1 VDRALLPG
9 MRLMRRISI
18 TGKFGVVTLLL
29 LLPLTIGVGS
39 GYAESTVLLR
49 SAQQEQA
56 GLHLAAPLVQLVVQ
70 VAQAEDA
77 AARGVPPAAPL
88 TAVGAVDAA
97 VRRAADASEPLRPLA
112 ASWSRVRGD
121 VEAVGAASR
130 PQEAAARARRA
141 LDGCSALLQQVTEI
155 SGLVADPEL
164 GTHYLVTSL
173 TWTLP
178 RIVGTAA
185 AATADPWGGTERE
198 QGLDRATGA
207 RTLQALADQLQDEL
221 ATAAAHDPEPQ
232 LGPRVLEVA
241 AVRAAVD
248 LFADAAAGPA
258 GDAVTPLANGRLSAA
273 SAALVTQLSSAADT
287 RLTHRQEE
295 LASSRDRPVLLAL
308 GSLLVLGYLLVAVYR
323 STSQDVHAVLED
335 ISTVTNGE
343 QPREDLPSG
352 SDEFARMSRAVT
364 ITRDRLTALLGSLRY
379 QATHDEL
386 TALGN
391 RTLFTDKIA
400 DALAETGPGIA
411 VVVVDLDHFRDVN
424 DSFGHDLGD
433 RMLRSVG
440 VRFHRA
446 VGRRNVV
453 ARLGP
458 DEFGVLLP
466 GGGGEIA
473 ALEVVERLR
482 VALQEPVDVDGRLL
496 QVTASFGVAVAG
508 FPDRPD
514 RRGPA
519 ELIRD
524 ADVAVAAARDGR
536 PRAGADGSA
545 AARVAVFE
553 PAMHE
558 RTRARTELSAELVG
572 AVERGEL
579 QLLYQPIVDLA
590 TNVVHGVEAL
600 ARWNHPTRGLVPPT
614 VFVPLAEA
622 TGSIVPIGRW
632 VLREAALQLARW
644 RAEFPDGYPLTME
657 ANLSTGQLADPGL
670 VPMVV
675 GLLEETGVD
684 PYDLM
689 LEITESALVSDL
701 DAALR
706 PLRQLSAI
714 GVRLALDDFGTG
726 YSSLTYLRRLP
737 VQVLKIDRS
746 FVVDADGPGPT
757 SGVLLAGI
765 AQLGAGLGMQ
775 IVAEGVETA
784 QQAAQVRAAGC
795 HLGQGFLWARP
806 MPADDVTALLRRG
819 GDLTP
824 GPVARGAEA
833 FRHLPRPSP
842 DADHAD
848 NAGQVR

>member
-1 VDRALLPG
+1 VDRALQPG
-9 MRLMRRISI
+9 MRLMRKISI
-18 TGKFGVVTLLL
+18 TGKFVVVTLLL

-39 GYAESTVLLR
+39 GYAESTGLLR
-49 SAQQEQA
+49 AAKQEQG
-56 GLHLAAPLVQLVVQ
+56 GLRLATPLVQLVVQ
-70 VAQAEDA
+70 VAQAQDA
-77 AARGVPPAAPL
+77 AARGIAPPQRL
-88 TAVGAVDAA
+88 TAVAGVENAMRAVPADAVALRGLTGPWQQTVAA
-97 VRRAADASEPLRPLA
+97 VADLTAQTEPAAAA
-112 ASWSRVRGD
+112 AS
-121 VEAVGAASR
+121 AGAA
-130 PQEAAARARRA
+130 
-141 LDGCSALLQQVTEI
+141 LDRCLSLLQRVADT
-155 SGLVADPEL
+155 SGLTDDPEL
-164 GTHYLVTSL
+164 GTHYLLNGLVR
-173 TWTLP
+173 TLP
-178 RIVGTAA
+178 GLMQTAGA
-185 AATADPWGGTERE
+185 AGPAQQAAG
-198 QGLDRATGA
+198 
-207 RTLQALADQLQDEL
+207 TLQARRLEQTMATRHLRALADRLAADL
-221 ATAAAHDPEPQ
+221 ATAAVNVGSHGDATRAGADP
-232 LGPRVLEVA
+232 G
-241 AVRAAVD
+241 AVRAAV
-248 LFADAAAGPA
+248 AQYAAAG
-258 GDAVTPLANGRLSAA
+258 GDVSVTPLGSGSLAAA
-273 SAALVTQLSSAADT
+273 SAGLAAQLSGIVDDLLTQREAA
-287 RLTHRQEE
+287 
-295 LASSRDRPVLLAL
+295 LAGSRDRPVLLAL
-308 GSLLVLGYLLVAVYR
+308 GSLLVLGYLLVAAYR
-323 STSQDVHAVLED
+323 ATSQDVHAVLED

-400 DALAETGPGIA
+400 DALAATGPGVA

-424 DSFGHDLGD
+424 DSFGHDMGD
-433 RMLRSVG
+433 RVLRAVG

-446 VGRRNVV
+446 VGRQNVV
-453 ARLGP
+453 ARLGS

-466 GGGGEIA
+466 RGGGEEA
-473 ALEVVERLR
+473 AREVVGLLHS
-482 VALQEPVDVDGRLL
+482 ALQAPIDVDGRLL
-496 QVTASFGVAVAG
+496 QVRATFGASVAG

-524 ADVAVAAARDGR
+524 ADVALAAARDSA
-536 PRAGADGSA
+536 PQPCADGTA
-545 AARVAVFE
+545 AARVSVFE

-558 RTRARTELSAELVG
+558 RTRVRTELSAELVG
-572 AVERGEL
+572 AVDRGEL

-590 TNVVHGVEAL
+590 TNAVHGVEAL

-644 RAEFPDGYPLTME
+644 RAEFPDGYPLAME
-657 ANLSTGQLADPGL
+657 VNLSTGQLADPGL
-670 VPMVV
+670 VPTVIA
-675 GLLEETGVD
+675 LLEETGVD
-684 PYDLM
+684 PHGLT
-689 LEITESALVSDL
+689 LEITESALVEDL

-746 FVVDADGPGPT
+746 FVVDADVPSAT
-757 SGVLLAGI
+757 AGVLLAGI
-765 AQLGAGLGMQ
+765 AQLGTGLGMQ

-784 QQAAQVRAAGC
+784 RQAELVRAAGC

-806 MPADDVTALLRRG
+806 MAADDVTDLLRRG
-819 GDLTP
+819 ADLTP
-824 GPVARGAEA
+824 RRQSSTA
-833 FRHLPRPSP
+833 
-842 DADHAD
+842 
-848 NAGQVR
+848 

>member
-18 TGKFGVVTLLL
+18 TTKFGVVTLLL
-29 LLPLTIGVGS
+29 LVPLTIGVGS
-39 GYAESTVLLR
+39 GYAESTGLLR
-49 SAQQEQA
+49 SAKQEQA
-56 GLHLAAPLVQLVVQ
+56 GLRLAAPLVQLVVQ
-70 VAQAEDA
+70 VARAQDA
-77 AARGVPPAAPL
+77 AARGVAPAQRLTAIDAVEAAMHAAP
-88 TAVGAVDAA
+88 
-97 VRRAADASEPLRPLA
+97 P
-112 ASWSRVRGD
+112 
-121 VEAVGAASR
+121 
-130 PQEAAARARRA
+130 EAAALLRLGAAWRETRAGVEELTSSARPEAAAVHARA
-141 LDGCSALLQQVTEI
+141 AMDRCLALLGQVADT
-155 SGLVADPEL
+155 SGLTDDPEL
-164 GTHYLVTSL
+164 GTHYLVGAL
-173 TWTLP
+173 VGTLP
-178 RIVGTAA
+178 RLMDAAGTAA
-185 AATADPWGGTERE
+185 ANQQAVVTPQNRRLEQAVAIRSLRAIADRLTQQLLTSGTHAASGG
-198 QGLDRATGA
+198 GDAGS
-207 RTLQALADQLQDEL
+207 
-221 ATAAAHDPEPQ
+221 AAA
-232 LGPRVLEVA
+232 A
-241 AVRAAVD
+241 AVRAAV
-248 LFADAAAGPA
+248 AQYAAAA
-258 GDAVTPLANGRLSAA
+258 HDESVTPLRSGSLAAA
-273 SAALVTQLSSAADT
+273 SAALASQLSGRVDGLLSQ
-287 RLTHRQEE
+287 RQQE
-295 LASSRDRPVLLAL
+295 LAGSRDRPVLLAL
-308 GSLLVLGYLLVAVYR
+308 GSLLVLGYLLVALYR
-323 STSQDVHAVLED
+323 ATSQDVHAVLED

-400 DALAETGPGIA
+400 DALAESGQGVA
-411 VVVVDLDHFRDVN
+411 VVVVDLDHFRDIN
-424 DSFGHDLGD
+424 DSFGHDMGD
-433 RMLRSVG
+433 RVLRAVG

-446 VGRRNVV
+446 VGRQYLV
-453 ARLGP
+453 ARLGS

-466 GGGGEIA
+466 RGGGEEA
-473 ALEVVERLR
+473 AREVVGRLYD
-482 VALQEPVDVDGRLL
+482 ALRAPIDVDGRLL
-496 QVTASFGVAVAG
+496 QVRATFGVSVAG

-524 ADVAVAAARDGR
+524 ADVALAAARDTA
-536 PRAGADGSA
+536 PQTWADGTA
-545 AARVAVFE
+545 AARVSVFE

-590 TNVVHGVEAL
+590 TNAVHGVEAL

-644 RAEFPDGYPLTME
+644 RTEFPDGYPLTME

-670 VPMVV
+670 VPTVIA
-675 GLLEETGVD
+675 LLEETGID
-684 PYDLM
+684 PGDLT
-689 LEITESALVSDL
+689 LEITESALVEDL

-746 FVVDADGPGPT
+746 FVVDVDAPGAT
-757 SGVLLAGI
+757 AGVLLAGI
-765 AQLGAGLGMQ
+765 AQLGTGLGMQ
-775 IVAEGVETA
+775 IVAEGVETDR
-784 QQAAQVRAAGC
+784 QATLVREAGC

-806 MPADDVTALLRRG
+806 MRADDVTALLRRG
-819 GDLTP
+819 AALTP
-824 GPVARGAEA
+824 HPQPLAR
-833 FRHLPRPSP
+833 
-842 DADHAD
+842 
-848 NAGQVR
+848 

>member
-1 VDRALLPG
+1 VDRALQPG
-9 MRLMRRISI
+9 MRLMRKISI

-29 LLPLTIGVGS
+29 LLPLSIGVGS
-39 GYAESTVLLR
+39 GYAESTELLQA
-49 SAQQEQA
+49 AQREQA
-56 GLHLAAPLVQLVVQ
+56 GLRLATPLVQLVVQ
-70 VAQAEDA
+70 VAQAQDA
-77 AARGVPPAAPL
+77 AARGIAPPERL
-88 TAVGAVDAA
+88 TAVDGVEAA
-97 VRRAADASEPLRPLA
+97 VRAVPADAVTLEGITGAWRS
-112 ASWSRVRGD
+112 VRAGVQD
-121 VEAVGAASR
+121 LTAQTS
-130 PQEAAARARRA
+130 PAAAGARADVAMGRS
-141 LDGCSALLQQVTEI
+141 LALLQEVADVA
-155 SGLVADPEL
+155 GLTDDPEL
-164 GTHYLVTSL
+164 GTHYLL
-173 TWTLP
+173 NGLLRTLP
-178 RIVGTAA
+178 GLLQAAGTAGA
-185 AATADPWGGTERE
+185 AQQAGGTVQARRLEQTMATRHLGALVERLAADLAASVAHGAPGDGGR
-198 QGLDRATGA
+198 QGPDVG
-207 RTLQALADQLQDEL
+207 
-221 ATAAAHDPEPQ
+221 
-232 LGPRVLEVA
+232 
-241 AVRAAVD
+241 AVRAAV
-248 LFADAAAGPA
+248 AQYAAAT
-258 GDAVTPLANGRLSAA
+258 GDVSVTPLGSGSLAAA
-273 SAALVTQLSSAADT
+273 SATLAMQLSGAVDAL
-287 RLTHRQEE
+287 LTQREE
-295 LASSRDRPVLLAL
+295 SLGGSRNRPVLLAL
-308 GSLLVLGYLLVAVYR
+308 GSLLVLGYLLVALYR

-400 DALAETGPGIA
+400 DALADTGGGVA

-433 RMLRSVG
+433 RMLRAVG

-446 VGRRNVV
+446 VGRQNVV
-453 ARLGP
+453 ARLGS

-466 GGGGEIA
+466 KGGGKDA
-473 ALEVVERLR
+473 AREVVGRLHD
-482 VALQEPVDVDGRLL
+482 ALQAPIDVDGRLL
-496 QVTASFGVAVAG
+496 QVRATFGVSVAG

-524 ADVAVAAARDGR
+524 ADVALAAARDTA
-536 PRAGADGSA
+536 PQTLADGTA
-545 AARVAVFE
+545 VARISVFE

-558 RTRARTELSAELVG
+558 RTRERTELSAELVG

-590 TNVVHGVEAL
+590 TNTVHGVEAL

-632 VLREAALQLARW
+632 VLRESALQLARW
-644 RAEFPDGYPLTME
+644 RAEFPDGYPLSME
-657 ANLSTGQLADPGL
+657 MNLSTGQLADPGL
-670 VPMVV
+670 VPTVIA
-675 GLLEETGVD
+675 LLEETGVD
-684 PYDLM
+684 PRDLT
-689 LEITESALVSDL
+689 LEITESALVEDL

-746 FVVDADGPGPT
+746 FVVDADAAGAAA
-757 SGVLLAGI
+757 GVLLAGI
-765 AQLGAGLGMQ
+765 AHLGTALGMQ
-775 IVAEGVETA
+775 IVAEGVETTR
-784 QQAAQVRAAGC
+784 QAARVRDAGC

-806 MPADDVTALLRRG
+806 MRADDVTALLRRG
-819 GDLTP
+819 ADLTP
-824 GPVARGAEA
+824 RPQSAGARG
-833 FRHLPRPSP
+833 
-842 DADHAD
+842 
-848 NAGQVR
+848 Q

>member
-1 VDRALLPG
+1 
-9 MRLMRRISI
+9 MRLMRKISI

-39 GYAESTVLLR
+39 GYAESTGLLR
-49 SAQQEQA
+49 AAEQEQS
-56 GLHLAAPLVQLVVQ
+56 GLRLATPLVQLVVQ
-70 VAQAEDA
+70 IAQAQDA
-77 AARGVPPAAPL
+77 AARGIAPPRHM
-88 TAVGAVDAA
+88 TAVDGVESAISAVPDDAVAMRGLIRAWRQTRAA
-97 VRRAADASEPLRPLA
+97 VEDLSAQTQPAVAGVRAGVAMDL
-112 ASWSRVRGD
+112 
-121 VEAVGAASR
+121 
-130 PQEAAARARRA
+130 
-141 LDGCSALLQQVTEI
+141 CTALLQRVADT
-155 SGLVADPEL
+155 SGLTGDPEL
-164 GTHYLVTSL
+164 GTHYLL
-173 TWTLP
+173 DGLIRTLP
-178 RIVGTAA
+178 RLMAAAGAA
-185 AATADPWGGTERE
+185 AAAQQAAGTPQERQLE
-198 QGLDRATGA
+198 QTMGSRRLRLLA
-207 RTLQALADQLQDEL
+207 RLLADD
-221 ATAAAHDPEPQ
+221 
-232 LGPRVLEVA
+232 
-241 AVRAAVD
+241 
-248 LFADAAAGPA
+248 
-258 GDAVTPLANGRLSAA
+258 
-273 SAALVTQLSSAADT
+273 LSSAAAGTGSPADAARSSAGGAVAAAVAQYTSVAVDVSITPLSSGSLANASTALASQLSSVVDELLT
-287 RLTHRQEE
+287 RRQEA
-295 LASSRDRPVLLAL
+295 LAGSRDRPMLLAL

-323 STSQDVHAVLED
+323 ATSQDVHAVLQD

-352 SDEFARMSRAVT
+352 SDEFARMSRAMT

-400 DALAETGPGIA
+400 DALAETGAGVA
-411 VVVVDLDHFRDVN
+411 VVVVDLDRFRDVN
-424 DSFGHDLGD
+424 DSFGHDMGD
-433 RMLRSVG
+433 RMLRAVG
-440 VRFHRA
+440 ARFHRA
-446 VGRRNVV
+446 VGRQNVV
-453 ARLGP
+453 ARLGS

-466 GGGGEIA
+466 RGGGEEA
-473 ALEVVERLR
+473 AREVVLRLHE
-482 VALQEPVDVDGRLL
+482 ALQVPIDVDGRLL
-496 QVTASFGVAVAG
+496 QVRATFGVSVAG

-524 ADVAVAAARDGR
+524 ADVALAAARDTA
-536 PRAGADGSA
+536 PQTLADGTA
-545 AARVAVFE
+545 VARISVFE

-590 TNVVHGVEAL
+590 TNAVHGVEAL

-644 RAEFPDGYPLTME
+644 RTEFPDGYPLRME
-657 ANLSTGQLADPGL
+657 VNLSTGQLADPGL
-670 VPMVV
+670 VPTVV
-675 GLLEETGVD
+675 SLLEETGVD
-684 PYDLM
+684 PRDLI
-689 LEITESALVSDL
+689 LEITESALVEDL

-746 FVVDADGPGPT
+746 FVVDADAGGA
-757 SGVLLAGI
+757 SAGVLLTGI
-765 AQLGAGLGMQ
+765 AQLGTGLGMQ
-775 IVAEGVETA
+775 IVAEGVETPR
-784 QQAAQVRAAGC
+784 QATLVREAGC

-806 MPADDVTALLRRG
+806 MPADDVTALLRG
-819 GDLTP
+819 GADLTP
-824 GPVARGAEA
+824 ESLAR
-833 FRHLPRPSP
+833 
-842 DADHAD
+842 
-848 NAGQVR
+848 

>member
-1 VDRALLPG
+1 MDRALQPG

-18 TGKFGVVTLLL
+18 AGKFGVVTLLL

-39 GYAESTVLLR
+39 GYAESTGLLR
-49 SAQQEQA
+49 SAKQEQA
-56 GLHLAAPLVQLVVQ
+56 GLRLATPLVQLVVQ
-70 VAQAEDA
+70 VAQAQDA
-77 AARGVPPAAPL
+77 AARGIASPQRL
-88 TAVGAVDAA
+88 TAVDAVEAAMSAVPADVAALRRLAPAWQRTRARVDGLTSQARPGAAA
-97 VRRAADASEPLRPLA
+97 VQARAAMDGCLSLLRQVSDAS
-112 ASWSRVRGD
+112 
-121 VEAVGAASR
+121 
-130 PQEAAARARRA
+130 
-141 LDGCSALLQQVTEI
+141 
-155 SGLVADPEL
+155 GLTDDPEL
-164 GTHYLVTSL
+164 GTHYLVSGL
-173 TWTLP
+173 IWTLP
-178 RIVGTAA
+178 NLLQAAGAAASNQAAGVTAQDRRLEQAVAVRSLRGLADRLGEQLVTSGTHAGGDADAGRAEVGAVRTAVAQYAA
-185 AATADPWGGTERE
+185 AAG
-198 QGLDRATGA
+198 
-207 RTLQALADQLQDEL
+207 DES
-221 ATAAAHDPEPQ
+221 
-232 LGPRVLEVA
+232 
-241 AVRAAVD
+241 
-248 LFADAAAGPA
+248 
-258 GDAVTPLANGRLSAA
+258 VTPLGSGSLAA
-273 SAALVTQLSSAADT
+273 GSAALAAQLSATVDGL
-287 RLTHRQEE
+287 LTQRQQE
-295 LASSRDRPVLLAL
+295 LAGSRDRPVLLAL

-323 STSQDVHAVLED
+323 ATSQDVHAVLED

-400 DALAETGPGIA
+400 DALAATGPGVA

-424 DSFGHDLGD
+424 DSFGHDMGD
-433 RMLRSVG
+433 RMLRAVG

-446 VGRRNVV
+446 VGRQNVV
-453 ARLGP
+453 ARLGS

-466 GGGGEIA
+466 RGGGEDA
-473 ALEVVERLR
+473 ARDVVGRLHE
-482 VALQEPVDVDGRLL
+482 ALRAPIDVDGRLL
-496 QVTASFGVAVAG
+496 QVRASFGVAVSG
-508 FPDRPD
+508 FPDAPD

-524 ADVAVAAARDGR
+524 ADVALAAARDTA
-536 PRAGADGSA
+536 PRTWADGSA
-545 AARVAVFE
+545 AARVSVFE

-558 RTRARTELSAELVG
+558 RTRARTELSAELVD

-590 TNVVHGVEAL
+590 TNAVHGVEAL

-670 VPMVV
+670 VQTVI
-675 GLLEETGVD
+675 GLLEETGID
-684 PYDLM
+684 PQDLT
-689 LEITESALVSDL
+689 LEITESALVEDL

-746 FVVDADGPGPT
+746 FVVDVDAPGAT
-757 SGVLLAGI
+757 AGVLLAGI
-765 AQLGAGLGMQ
+765 AQLGTGLGMQ

-784 QQAAQVRAAGC
+784 RQAARVRAAGC

-806 MPADDVTALLRRG
+806 MPAEDVTALLRRG
-819 GDLTP
+819 PDLTP
-824 GPVARGAEA
+824 RPHSSPEP
-833 FRHLPRPSP
+833 LPAPRTSQRQ
-842 DADHAD
+842 ADP
-848 NAGQVR
+848 AG